1 MPKRFDPLGLY
12 DDDEIP
18 VALGAIGIDD
28 PSDDF
33 DSNYCPSCGGNLD
46 DGMCTTCLWT
56 EDDDEAYL

>member
-1 MPKRFDPLGLY
+1 MPKFLVI
-12 DDDEIP
+12 DDDP
-18 VALGAIGIDD
+18 D
-28 PSDDF
+28 PDNFDL